1 MDGSNNARPR
11 GSEDIWLDAAYE
23 VLTESGVEAVKVM
36 PLAKSLGLTRT
47 GFYWHFKDV
56 GDFRTQM
63 LSYWEEKAFHG
74 VTEILESI
82 SDPVERLY
90 SLGDLSVTPPTQHGG
105 DAAEP
110 AIRAWAQS
118 DSQVNAAVQRVDT
131 QRVAYLQD
139 ILKQLNLTN
148 PDLARIIYASYIG
161 LGTLSASDGSKNH
174 AAMSTLLA
182 AMLALRD
189 A

>member
-1 MDGSNNARPR
+1 MNSNRLT
-11 GSEDIWLDAAYE
+11 SEDWIIAGFRALSKHGKEGLKAEKLARA
-23 VLTESGVEAVKVM
+23 LGVTKG
-36 PLAKSLGLTRT
+36 S
-47 GFYWHFKDV
+47 FYWHFKDV